1 MKGKGAA
8 FRVSSFRSLEE
19 AERIEQLIENLIR
32 CVANT
37 QVKTMTTEAALA
49 KSGDTITQLATRCE
63 LIEKNQQELLH
74 KMAHLEHRLETMAA
88 WK

>member
-1 MKGKGAA
+1 MKGKGTT
-8 FRVSSFRSLEE
+8 FRVSPFRSEE
-19 AERIEQLIENLIR
+19 VERIEQHIENLIR

-37 QVKTMTTEAALA
+37 QVKTLTTEAALA
-49 KSGDTITQLATRCE
+49 KSVDKITQLATRCE

-74 KMAHLEHRLETMAA
+74 KITHLEHSLGTLTA